1 MVIAEEC
8 VIFIQESE
16 RRRRSTEL
24 VAENL
29 VSPLLCSESIT
40 GNLGG
45 SYSAARPPLANN
57 RAVP

>member
-16 RRRRSTEL
+16 RRSSEL

-45 SYSAARPPLANN
+45 SDHYSYGWPCRGASTIGK
-57 RAVP
+57 